1 MTETDKDNHHTKK
14 RNAAASGLSAFLPQF
29 FRNFFAIFLPQ
40 YFCRNIFA
48 IVNRIWGFESQN
60 KNKLLQCG

>member
-29 FRNFFAIFLPQ
+29 FSQFFSQ

>member
-14 RNAAASGLSAFLPQF
+14 RNAAASGLSAFLPHF
-29 FRNFFAIFLPQ
+29 FFAIFLPQ

-60 KNKLLQCG
+60 KNKLL

>member
-1 MTETDKDNHHTKK
+1 MTEADKDNHHTKK

-29 FRNFFAIFLPQ
+29 FSQF
-40 YFCRNIFA
+40 FCRNIFA